1 MTHEEIVIFCSE
13 EKLSR
18 AVDQVLY
25 GIEEEGGISAVQY
38 GQAPEGFLFLSGDG
52 AIRIDADGCRLFVKE
67 GHDEGYLLECVV
79 WDPDGGNSD
88 FDAQTETACRRLG
101 QNAVRYAKR
110 KKLLHDGSVKQCS
123 VKLRT

>member
-1 MTHEEIVIFCSE
+1 MTHEEIVVYCSE

-18 AVDQVLY
+18 AVEQVLY

-67 GHDEGYLLECVV
+67 GHGEGYLLDCVV

-88 FDAQTETACRRLG
+88 FDAETEAACRRLG

-110 KKLLHDGSVKQCS
+110 KKLLHDGSVKQYS

>member
-1 MTHEEIVIFCSE
+1 MTHEEIVIYCSE
-13 EKLSR
+13 EKLSG
-18 AVDQVLY
+18 AVEQVLY

-67 GHDEGYLLECVV
+67 GHDEGCLLECVV
-79 WDPDGGNSD
+79 WDTDDRIGD
-88 FDAQTETACRRLG
+88 FGVQTEVACRRLG

-110 KKLLHDGSVKQCS
+110 KKLLHDGPVKQCS
-123 VKLRT
+123 VKLQM